1 MERRQQWTERRY
13 TSIPS
18 SNFELPYFPRGCT
31 MVYMPV
37 YEPLASKY
45 RPSSLDQFIGQEHI
59 VGPNGPIRK
68 FLEAGHIPSMIFWGP
83 PGTGKTTLAY
93 IISQNLY
100 YDFYKMQA
108 VTSGKEALRKI
119 VKIAI
124 ANQQYNKKTIL
135 FLDEIHR
142 WNKAQQDALLPYV
155 EKGIIILIGATTEN
169 PSFSINS
176 ALLSR
181 TKVFVFKQQTEED
194 IEKLISDISK
204 QEYPEIEI
212 SKKSLLILGKLAN
225 GDIRSALNILEMAVT
240 LAQSNSKGKETKI
253 SEEILQQVIQRPL
266 YYDKNGEEH
275 YNIISA
281 IHKSMRSSNP
291 DAAAYWVERML
302 TAGED
307 PLYVA
312 RRLLR
317 FASEDV
323 GNSDP
328 QAVILANSV
337 YESCQK
343 LGMPECGVFLVQLAI
358 YLAKAPK
365 DNSAYMAEIKIKDD
379 IEKYGN
385 LPVPMHI
392 RNAPTKLMGELGYGK
407 GYQYDHDLP
416 NKKSDQQCLPDRLK
430 NRKYI

>member
-1 MERRQQWTERRY
+1 MG
-13 TSIPS
+13 I
-18 SNFELPYFPRGCT
+18 
-31 MVYMPV
+31 

-45 RPSSLDQFIGQEHI
+45 RPSKLEDFVGQSHLIGD
-59 VGPNGPIRK
+59 NGPIRK
-68 FLEAGHIPSMIFWGP
+68 FLETKKIPSMIFWGP

-108 VTSGKEALRKI
+108 VNSGKDALRKV

-155 EKGIIILIGATTEN
+155 EKGIITLIGATTEN
-169 PSFSINS
+169 PSFTINS

-181 TKVFVFKQQTEED
+181 TKVFVFKQQTQED
-194 IEKLISDISK
+194 ISELLKKIITK
-204 QEYPEIEI
+204 EYPEII
-212 SKKSLLILGKLAN
+212 ITGDILNIVADLSN
-225 GDIRSALNILEMAVT
+225 GDIRSALNILEMSIT
-240 LAQSNSKGKETKI
+240 LAEAESKDGKVELNESTIKDVV
-253 SEEILQQVIQRPL
+253 QKPL

-281 IHKSMRSSNP
+281 IHKSMRSSNAH
-291 DAAAYWVERML
+291 AAVYWVGRML
-302 TAGED
+302 ASGED

-317 FASEDV
+317 FASEDI
-323 GNSDP
+323 GNADP
-328 QAVILANSV
+328 QAVILANTV

-343 LGMPECGVFLVQLAI
+343 LGMPECEVFLIQLAI
-358 YLAKAPK
+358 YLSNAPK
-365 DNSAYMAEIKIKDD
+365 DNSAYMAETMVKED
-379 IEKYGN
+379 IEKFGN
-385 LPVPMHI
+385 LPVPLNI

-416 NKKSDQQCLPDRLK
+416 NKKSDQQCLPDKLK
-430 NRKYI
+430 NKKYVDTRQT

>member
-1 MERRQQWTERRY
+1 MA
-13 TSIPS
+13 I
-18 SNFELPYFPRGCT
+18 
-31 MVYMPV
+31 

-45 RPSSLDQFIGQEHI
+45 RASKLDHFIGQEHL
-59 VGPNGPIRK
+59 VGEKGPIKK
-68 FLEAGHIPSMIFWGP
+68 FLDTGKVPSMIFWGP

-108 VTSGKEALRKI
+108 VNSGKDALRKVI
-119 VKIAI
+119 KIAT

-155 EKGIIILIGATTEN
+155 EKGIITLIGATTEN

-181 TKVFVFKQQTEED
+181 TKVFVFKQHDPED
-194 IEKLISDISK
+194 IENLLKRITK
-204 QEYPEIEI
+204 EEYPELKTDKKIFKTI
-212 SKKSLLILGKLAN
+212 SELAN
-225 GDIRSALNILEMAVT
+225 GDIRSSLNILEMAIT
-240 LAQSNSKGKETKI
+240 LAESNTKEGEQPKLT
-253 SEEILQQVIQRPL
+253 EETIKDVVQKPL

-281 IHKSMRSSNP
+281 THKSMRSSNP
-291 DAAAYWVERML
+291 DAAAYWVGRML
-302 TAGED
+302 NAGED

-317 FASEDV
+317 FASEDI
-323 GNSDP
+323 GNADP
-328 QAVILANSV
+328 QAVILANNI

-343 LGMPECGVFLVQLAI
+343 LGMPECEVFLIQLAI
-358 YLAKAPK
+358 YLSNAPK
-365 DNSAYMAEIKIKDD
+365 DNTAYIAEHEIKKD
-379 IEKYGN
+379 IETLGN
-385 LPVPMHI
+385 LPVPMHL
-392 RNAPTKLMGELGYGK
+392 RNAPTKFMKDIGYGK
-407 GYQYDHDLP
+407 GYQYDHDLE
-416 NKKSDQQCLPDRLK
+416 NKKSNQQCLPDKLK
-430 NRKYI
+430 NRKYVKK